1 MRVTTNMA
9 VGTLVTNLDRSYE
22 RMTRLQEQTSSG
34 SRLNSLSDDPAA
46 VERSLAL
53 RSELRD
59 IEQYQKNIDDGSG
72 WLQLTESSLN
82 ELESLFVEARGLAV
96 QGATSTYNASQ
107 RNAIADQ
114 VDQFVEHALSL
125 SEARYRGRYIFSGT
139 RTSTPPYRAVRDDNG
154 NILAIEASG
163 DSTGTIEREITAG
176 TVMQVNVPGPALF
189 ESPERITISLGTLAD
204 GMAAADAERLQVLF
218 GDDRSMT
225 LEELKGILSGPEP
238 DPPLSEEL
246 RQSLTDLRDAYQP
259 RDSNPFGVLID
270 LRQALRDNDAEAV
283 RSTLSQ
289 LDAVRENIS
298 ALRGVIGARVNRMET
313 TRNVLDRVST
323 EVSGILSDE
332 EDVDL
337 TSAIVNLQ
345 TEQDVFQAAL
355 ASGGVVVPQSLMD
368 FI

>member
-9 VGTLVTNLDRSYE
+9 VGNLVTNLDRSYE
-22 RMTRLQEQTSSG
+22 RITRVQEQLSSG
-34 SRLNSLSDDPAA
+34 SRLNRLSDDPAA

-53 RSELRD
+53 RSELRE
-59 IEQYQKNIDDGSG
+59 IEQYQKNIDDGAG
-72 WLQLTESSLN
+72 WLQLTEASLN

-125 SEARYRGRYIFSGT
+125 SEARYRGRFIFSGT
-139 RTSTPPYRAVRDDNG
+139 RTEAAPYQAVRDDNG
-154 NILAIEASG
+154 NVLSIEASG
-163 DSTGTIEREITAG
+163 DTTGTIEREIADG
-176 TVMQVNVPGPALF
+176 TVMQVNVAGQDLF
-189 ESPERITISLGTLAD
+189 ESPERITISLGTRAD
-204 GMAAADAERLQVLF
+204 GLATADAERLRALF
-218 GDDRSMT
+218 GEDRSMT
-225 LEELKGILSGPEP
+225 LEELEGTLSGPAP

-246 RQSLTDLRDAYQP
+246 RQTLTDLRDAYRP

-270 LRQALRDNDAEAV
+270 LRQALRDNDVKAV

-289 LDAVRENIS
+289 LDAVREKIS
-298 ALRGVIGARVNRMET
+298 TLRGVVGARVNRMET

-323 EVSGILSDE
+323 EMSGILADE

-345 TEQDVFQAAL
+345 QEQDVFQAAL